1 MNDVSVNGVWLSTLN
16 ILLVSRDLPP
26 LPDTEENTIKLA
38 GRDGVKSF
46 GSTYASRPLGLGLFI
61 MGDDYYGTVANL
73 ARAFDV
79 KNGPAIVIFDDI
91 PQKRFIA
98 EYRGSMA
105 FDTSTGNRKIDV
117 PMKMDDSWIE
127 SIQDTELREYGEGLS
142 FGEGYFYIS
151 DSSFPITASGQT
163 FTVNNEGSTLAYPL
177 IRITG
182 AFTNLSMSDG
192 SQTLTITGSAGTND
206 VFELDSDLDKCSVQ
220 LNGVNAWSRSNGLF
234 FVLKPGETTFSVTAT
249 SPNITVEVIY
259 RYQYLY

>member
-16 ILLVSRDLPP
+16 IQLVSRDLPP

-46 GSTYASRPLGLGLFI
+46 GSTYAARPLGLGLFV
-61 MGDDYYGTVANL
+61 MGDDYYGTVALL
-73 ARAFDV
+73 ARVFDV

-127 SIQDTELREYGEGLS
+127 SIQDTEQHEYGEGLS

-151 DSSFPITASGQT
+151 DSLFPITVSGQA
-163 FTVNNEGSTLAYPL
+163 FTVNNEGSTQAYPL
-177 IRITG
+177 IRLSG
-182 AFTNLSMSDG
+182 SFTNLSLSDG
-192 SQTLTITGSAGTND
+192 SKTLIITGSAGAND
-206 VFELDSDLDKCSVQ
+206 VFEFDSDLDKCTVR
-220 LNGVNAWSRSNGLF
+220 LNGVNAYSRSNGVF
-234 FVLKPGETTFSVTAT
+234 FVLEPGETTFTVTAT
-249 SPNITVEVIY
+249 NPNITVEVIY